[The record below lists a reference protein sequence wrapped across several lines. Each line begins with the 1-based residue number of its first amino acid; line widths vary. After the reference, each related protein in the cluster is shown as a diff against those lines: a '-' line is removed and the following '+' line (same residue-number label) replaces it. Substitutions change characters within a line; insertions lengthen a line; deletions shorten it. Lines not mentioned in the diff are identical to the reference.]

1 MSPPDPKRS
10 LGPRHG
16 FGHYCREGDLCP
28 GSTQRRFERRPF
40 VGRPS
45 FQSTQVSRNGSN
57 ITQSEFREGGVMRAW
72 CLPALAPGP
81 RSAQPEGI
89 NSARPISTINTD
101 DADLGGYG
109 KDGCV
114 TFRTRFQLATGAAG
128 DGLPAALVGPT
139 AIPEPAKGKMSVK
152 LPTPVPGS

>member
-1 MSPPDPKRS
+1 
-10 LGPRHG
+10 
-16 FGHYCREGDLCP
+16 
-28 GSTQRRFERRPF
+28 
-40 VGRPS
+40 
-45 FQSTQVSRNGSN
+45 
-57 ITQSEFREGGVMRAW
+57 MRAW
-72 CLPALAPGP
+72 CLPALAP
-81 RSAQPEGI
+81 RSAQRA
-89 NSARPISTINTD
+89 ARRDKFGPDPFDTD

-152 LPTPVPGS
+152 WPTPVPGS